1 VIFWHAFL
9 VERENE
15 KKKEKKKISLISRR
29 SLSPSDFSAAYDSK
43 CLFVSLSLPLIF
55 LHRRAIGFISSRGA
69 PLPRCGAPARA
80 PLLAAATR
88 LLWCAPLLHH
98 RTPLVAPAPLHG
110 LHPWPL
116 SIVPGRSQA
125 PSSSF
130 GFSLPSTF
138 LAARA
143 LVRAHPCRAPSAS
156 LSCPRSPRSRAVAQ
170 LTLSHGRAKPLPP
183 WPAVVSPCAASSQ
196 FNLELL
202 RLSLSVVPL
211 LTVNP
216 PRPSLPVP
224 AVAGCRRS
232 SLHRVCSNV
241 VDSSMVLVIKLRFI
255 DSLPSVRSCPTID
268 VVVVRLHVVCG
279 NIVVFPSCA
288 PPRSLPRHHPLS
300 QHRIDDL
307 RFSPLCSHLARCCSS
322 THQLD
327 AELKK
332 APVRRH

>member
-156 LSCPRSPRSRAVAQ
+156 LPCPRSPRSRAVAQ

-202 RLSLSVVPL
+202 RLSLDLSCPCS
-211 LTVNP
+211 
-216 PRPSLPVP
+216 PSTRLGQ
-224 AVAGCRRS
+224 AF
-232 SLHRVCSNV
+232 L
-241 VDSSMVLVIKLRFI
+241 F
-255 DSLPSVRSCPTID
+255 LPSR
-268 VVVVRLHVVCG
+268 VVVRLCIVCTATSL
-279 NIVVFPSCA
+279 I
-288 PPRSLPRHHPLS
+288 PPWCLS
-300 QHRIDDL
+300 SNFASSIPCL
-307 RFSPLCSHLARCCSS
+307 RFAHAQPLMPLLFASTLCATTSSFSLHVLLLDLCLAITLCRS
-322 THQLD
+322 TVSTTCDSRLCAHTSQD
-327 AELKK
+327 AAL
-332 APVRRH
+332 VLTSWMLN